1 VRLLGDADT
10 ALLIEWLTEVA
21 ARGLRIPPQF
31 LPALLEEAR
40 RLRSRHPSLARL
52 VAQTGGPRA
61 TWLAGFNPDW
71 EFAAA
76 PVLAGDDAWRLGDRG
91 QRRDFLTEL
100 AAREPG
106 AAQDLIKRSWPAADP
121 GERIIFLRVL
131 ADGLGLAAEPLLEAV
146 LDDPAPYARTCAADL
161 LATLPGS
168 ALGRRMAE
176 RALRC
181 VRMERSARGPHLV
194 ITPPAEC
201 DASMRRDGIERAP
214 APRPRPQPPALP
226 ERARLLREVVARAP
240 LRTWTDA
247 FGLTAAQVVALRSG
261 DWTPVLF
268 TVWTRAAIDQH
279 DHQWTAALIGHA
291 LAGALR
297 GTAAEI
303 QALGQLARR
312 ADPVL
317 GVPDTLPELWPGAPP
332 VIAAALGVVR
342 FRYDMLK
349 ELADDLSG

>member
-1 VRLLGDADT
+1 
-10 ALLIEWLTEVA
+10 
-21 ARGLRIPPQF
+21 
-31 LPALLEEAR
+31 
-40 RLRSRHPSLARL
+40 
-52 VAQTGGPRA
+52 
-61 TWLAGFNPDW
+61 
-71 EFAAA
+71 
-76 PVLAGDDAWRLGDRG
+76 
-91 QRRDFLTEL
+91 
-100 AAREPG
+100 
-106 AAQDLIKRSWPAADP
+106 
-121 GERIIFLRVL
+121 
-131 ADGLGLAAEPLLEAV
+131 
-146 LDDPAPYARTCAADL
+146 
-161 LATLPGS
+161 
-168 ALGRRMAE
+168 MAE

-317 GVPDTLPELWPGAPP
+317 GVPDTLPELWPDAPP
-332 VIAAALGVVR
+332 VIAAALGVLR